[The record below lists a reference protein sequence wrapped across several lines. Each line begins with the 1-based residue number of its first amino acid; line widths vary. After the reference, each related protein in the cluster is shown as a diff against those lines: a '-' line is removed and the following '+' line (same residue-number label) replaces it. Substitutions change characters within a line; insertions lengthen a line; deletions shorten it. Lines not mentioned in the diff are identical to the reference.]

1 MECFAEYDV
10 TVEENLENC
19 RREVV
24 EVEDPSSRPIEFK
37 SAAADGGGSLL
48 VLIEPY
54 VDGGDISDIM

>member
-10 TVEENLENC
+10 AVEENLENC
-19 RREVV
+19 RREV
-24 EVEDPSSRPIEFK
+24 VEDPSSRPIEFK